1 MMRTVGAPAVRFV
14 RTAMLAAAAV
24 IAVACGREPTGAS
37 GGFARTTLEF
47 GPAFQAGP
55 GTSAGDEVSRI
66 EITVYLVNPALPVGS
81 SGRRRVLTTLKLD
94 PNDTKRVVETD
105 DAITITVDFQLQG
118 ANSVYE
124 IDGAAY
130 DAAGTLLYQVPPVQ
144 FTESQVGSNSGVT
157 VNGTAIYVGPGANAA
172 RIDVSPPSLSL
183 NPGEQATLTAAAF
196 TAANAPI
203 AKAPFR
209 WRSLNSQVA
218 VFPDER
224 SGVIRAVGQ
233 GSTQVI
239 VSIEGIQVTGS
250 AQVTVALTPT
260 ALQLVSGGG
269 QSAQTGAALPNPVV
283 VRLVANGI
291 PVPGATV
298 NFSLTGSGAGSLS
311 ASSVTTGA
319 NGEAQAR
326 WTLGSAAGTQTLV
339 ASSPGVPNLSVSATA
354 TAPPT
359 AINIVSILQGGSPAN
374 LSAIRTGA
382 SITVTA
388 LVTQGGQPLAG
399 ATVAFGAGNASP
411 GFSPTTATTN
421 SSGQASAAFSSGS
434 AGTFTITVTVP
445 GGSGGVAS
453 AQTNVTVLNPAVV
466 TQLVKVS
473 GDNQTV
479 KIGTTFKDP
488 IVVEARNAFGE
499 PVPNVALE
507 FVVSGGTST
516 FNTLSDGRVS
526 LVLGVP
532 VGAVAGAASITAR
545 VASNPSI
552 SVTFSFSAV
561 P

>member
-1 MMRTVGAPAVRFV
+1 MRPMAAPGIRFV
-14 RTAMLAAAAV
+14 RRAMFAGVAV
-24 IAVACGREPTGAS
+24 IAMACGREPTGAA
-37 GGFARTTLEF
+37 GGLARTTLEF
-47 GPAFQAGP
+47 GPAFQTGP
-55 GTSAGDEVSRI
+55 ATSAGDDVTRI
-66 EITVYLVNPALPVGS
+66 EITVYVVNTALPVGS
-81 SGRRRVLTTLKLD
+81 AERRRLLTTLKLD

-105 DAITITVDFQLQG
+105 DAITITVSFQLQG

-124 IDGAAY
+124 IEGSAY
-130 DAAGTLLYQVPPVQ
+130 DAAGTLLYEVPPVQ
-144 FTESQVGSNSGVT
+144 FAESQVGSSSGVT

-172 RIDVSPPSLSL
+172 RIDVSPPSLTM
-183 NPGEQATLTAAAF
+183 NPGDQATLTASAF

-203 AKAPFR
+203 ANAPFR

-239 VSIEGIQVTGS
+239 VSIEGIQVIGS

-260 ALQLVSGGG
+260 AILLVSGGG
-269 QSAQTGAALPNPVV
+269 QGAQTGAALPNPVV
-283 VRLVANGI
+283 LRLVAGGL

-298 NFSLTGSGAGSLS
+298 SFSLSGSGAGILS
-311 ASSVTTGA
+311 ATSVTTDA
-319 NGEAQAR
+319 NGEAQVR

-339 ASSPGVPNLSVSATA
+339 ASSPGVPNLSVTATA

-359 AINIVSILQGGSPAN
+359 AISIVSILHDGSPAN

-382 SITVTA
+382 SILVTA
-388 LVTQGGQPLAG
+388 RVTQAGQPLAG
-399 ATVAFGAGNASP
+399 ATVAFSAGSATP

-421 SSGQASAAFSSGS
+421 SSGEASASFTAAS
-434 AGTFTITVTVP
+434 AGTYTIAVTVP
-445 GGSGGVAS
+445 GGSAGGAA
-453 AQTNVTVLNPAVV
+453 AQTTVTVLNPATV

-479 KIGTTFKDP
+479 QIGTTFNQP
-488 IVVEARNAFGE
+488 IVVEARNAFNE
-499 PVPNVALE
+499 PVPGAALE

-516 FNTLSDGRVS
+516 FNTQSDGRVS

-532 VGAVAGAASITAR
+532 VGAAAGAGSIIVR
-545 VASNPSI
+545 LASNASI